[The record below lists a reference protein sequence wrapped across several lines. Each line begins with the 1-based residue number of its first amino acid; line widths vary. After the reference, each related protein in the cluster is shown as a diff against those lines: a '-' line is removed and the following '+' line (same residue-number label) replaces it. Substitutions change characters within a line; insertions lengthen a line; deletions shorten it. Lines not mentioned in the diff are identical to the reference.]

1 MAEVKK
7 NVKKMS
13 DHAKKKARRK
23 AEPRNGY
30 EYQMSQERYNAMY
43 PKDEGKLIHVD
54 EVIQYL
60 NREGGFLRQITKLS
74 VI

>member
-1 MAEVKK
+1 MSEVKK

-23 AEPRNGY
+23 VEPRNGY
-30 EYQMSQERYNAMY
+30 EYQMLQERYNALY
-43 PKDEGKLIHVD
+43 PKDEGKLNHVN
-54 EVIQYL
+54 EVIEYL
-60 NREGGFLRQITKLS
+60 NREGGFLRKITKLS

>member
-1 MAEVKK
+1 MPEVKK

-30 EYQMSQERYNAMY
+30 EYQMSSKQYEFLLS
-43 PKDEGKLIHVD
+43 DDGGKLKD
-54 EVIQYL
+54 MRAVIDYL
-60 NREGGFLRQITKLS
+60 NKTGGFLRQITRLS
-74 VI
+74 VM

>member
-1 MAEVKK
+1 MPEVKK
-7 NVKKMS
+7 NIKKMS

-43 PKDEGKLIHVD
+43 PEDKGKLNHIN

-74 VI
+74 VM

>member
-1 MAEVKK
+1 MSEVKK

-23 AEPRNGY
+23 AEPINGY
-30 EYQMSQERYNAMY
+30 EYQMSQERYDALY
-43 PKDEGKLIHVD
+43 PKDEGKLNHVN

-60 NREGGFLRQITKLS
+60 NREGGFLRKITKLS
-74 VI
+74 VM

>member
-1 MAEVKK
+1 MSEVKK

-30 EYQMSQERYNAMY
+30 EYQMSQERYNDLY
-43 PKDEGKLIHVD
+43 PEDKGKLNHVN

-60 NREGGFLRQITKLS
+60 NREGGFLRQITRLS